1 MEQIKTLSRLT
12 FLASFRKQWQQGEH
26 LTIIGPTGSGKT
38 TLALKLITAMP
49 FVAIIG
55 TKQRDDTLE
64 KFAKQ
69 NKQYRIIKE
78 FQYSLKSMTLDDTVI
93 VWPKLKNDAGNVS
106 VQAIP
111 IHNSL
116 NRMFFQGGWCIF
128 CDELWYLA
136 NRLKQERIL
145 ESFWSQGRSSG
156 LSLVGCCQR
165 PAWVPRFAFSEP
177 RYLLIGQMED
187 ERDINTVSEGTNI
200 SRKLLSQEVDQL
212 SRHEFLFYNRNDRS
226 ITKIIG

>member
-1 MEQIKTLSRLT
+1 MEQITTQSRSI

-26 LTIIGPTGSGKT
+26 LTLIGPTGSGKT
-38 TLALKLITAMP
+38 TIALELITAMP
-49 FVAIIG
+49 YVAIIG

-64 KFAKQ
+64 KFAK
-69 NKQYRIIKE
+69 KHKEYRVINE
-78 FQYSLKSMTLDDTVI
+78 FQWSLKRQTLDDTVI
-93 VWPKLKNDAGNVS
+93 VWPKLKGDASNVGA
-106 VQAIP
+106 QAVP

-116 NRMFFQGGWCIF
+116 NRMFFQGGWTVF

-165 PAWVPRFAFSEP
+165 PSWIPRFAFSEP

-187 ERDINTVSEGTNI
+187 ERDINTVSEGTNV
-200 SRKLLSQEVDQL
+200 SRKLLAQEVNKL
-212 SRHEFLFYNRNDRS
+212 SRHEFIFYNRNERS
-226 ITKIIG
+226 LTRIIE

>member
-1 MEQIKTLSRLT
+1 
-12 FLASFRKQWQQGEH
+12 
-26 LTIIGPTGSGKT
+26 
-38 TLALKLITAMP
+38 MP